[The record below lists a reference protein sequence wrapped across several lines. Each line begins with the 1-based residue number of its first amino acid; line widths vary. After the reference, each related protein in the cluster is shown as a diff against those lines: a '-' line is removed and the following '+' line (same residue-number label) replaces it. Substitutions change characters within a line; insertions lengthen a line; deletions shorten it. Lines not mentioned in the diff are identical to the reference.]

1 MSAYLWPR
9 YAGMT
14 TPAASAVD
22 AAVRARKEP
31 GKSVQVI
38 GGRLQLLDESDGRSS
53 AEAFQP

>member
-1 MSAYLWPR
+1 
-9 YAGMT
+9 MT